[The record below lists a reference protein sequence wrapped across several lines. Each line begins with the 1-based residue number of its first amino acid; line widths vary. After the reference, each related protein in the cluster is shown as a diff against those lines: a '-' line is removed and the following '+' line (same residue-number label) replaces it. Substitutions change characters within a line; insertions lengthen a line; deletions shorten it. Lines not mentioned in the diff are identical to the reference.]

1 MVREI
6 NPINLGLAGEQRAEM
21 SSSLRSLD
29 DRLLFICGLRFA
41 DYLKRL
47 SISVLISISL
57 FLFLLPP
64 ARPPSLPR
72 PSIQEV
78 CQLLSLFTMPREN
91 VRAVEKNILRIFFF
105 SFSFFFHLLNLTV
118 Y

>member
-1 MVREI
+1 MVHEI
-6 NPINLGLAGEQRAEM
+6 NPIKLGLAGEQRAEM

-29 DRLLFICGLRFA
+29 DRLLFICGLRFT

-47 SISVLISISL
+47 SISVLVSI
-57 FLFLLPP
+57 FLFL
-64 ARPPSLPR
+64 AVSPPSLAR

-105 SFSFFFHLLNLTV
+105 FHLLNLTV

>member
-1 MVREI
+1 MVHEI

-29 DRLLFICGLRFA
+29 DRLLFICGLRFT

-47 SISVLISISL
+47 SISVLVSISL
-57 FLFLLPP
+57 FLFLHPP
-64 ARPPSLPR
+64 FSR

-105 SFSFFFHLLNLTV
+105 HLLNLTV

>member
-1 MVREI
+1 MVHEI

-29 DRLLFICGLRFA
+29 DRLLFICGLRFT

-47 SISVLISISL
+47 SISVLVSISL
-57 FLFLLPP
+57 FLL
-64 ARPPSLPR
+64 PPSLSR

-91 VRAVEKNILRIFFF
+91 VSAVEKNILRIFFF
-105 SFSFFFHLLNLTV
+105 HLLNLTV